1 MQANFRVVDVDCHQI
16 EPQDLWTRYL
26 DAAYRDRAPVVTQVN
41 GHHVTVVEGETCTS
55 EGEGKPDTGMY
66 EGQGKYAFSPPEF
79 KQVMIDAF
87 EAKFQR
93 ARAAGFSAE
102 SRLLDMDDSG
112 IGVQVIYPTSIG
124 LLLGRNWRD
133 VDLLAAI
140 CRAFNDWTADYCSAD
155 PKRLRWAAALP
166 MQSPELAIEEMQ
178 RTVERGATSFY
189 LRPNPSKGRNLY
201 HPDFLPFWDAVQESG
216 RAVSIH
222 DSASPRVASFGDRMD
237 SHTTGHMLSHPFEA
251 MATMAGLIW
260 FGIFERFP
268 GARVV
273 HVESDGGWVP
283 YWLQRMEQHY
293 QFSGTAEH
301 PLMNKP
307 PTDYFRSNVWVAFR
321 GDEPTL
327 PAAVE
332 LVGDD
337 KFLFNTDYP
346 HPDGTWP
353 GGLDALLAQPISDA
367 SKQKILWDN
376 AVDAYRLSN

>member
-1 MQANFRVVDVDCHQI
+1 MKGNFRVVDVDCHQI
-16 EPQDLWTRYL
+16 EPQDLLWSQYL
-26 DAAYRDRAPVVTQVN
+26 DAEYRDRAPVPLEIN
-41 GHHVTVVEGETCTS
+41 GHNVSVVEGETATS
-55 EGEGKPDTGMY
+55 EGEDKIGGGVY
-66 EGQGKYAFSPPEF
+66 EGHGKYAFSPPEF
-79 KQVMIDAF
+79 KQVLTNTF
-87 EAKFQR
+87 ESKFGR
-93 ARAAGFSAE
+93 ALAARFSAE

-112 IGVQVIYPTSIG
+112 VDVQVIYPTMIG
-124 LLLGRNWRD
+124 LLLGRDWHD

-140 CRAFNDWTADYCSAD
+140 CRAFNDWTADFCAAD
-155 PKRLRWAAALP
+155 PKRLRWAAVLP
-166 MQSPELAIEEMQ
+166 MQSPARAVEEMH
-178 RTVERGATSFY
+178 RTIERGATTFY
-189 LRPNPSKGRNLY
+189 VRPNPSKGRNLY
-201 HPDFLPFWDAVQESG
+201 HPDFFPFWDLVEQSG

-222 DSASPRVASFGDRMD
+222 DSASPRVPSFGDRMD
-237 SHTTGHMLSHPFEA
+237 SHTTGHILSHPFEA

-273 HVESDGGWVP
+273 HVECDGGWVP

-293 QFSGTAEH
+293 EFSGTAEH
-301 PLMNKP
+301 PLMAKA
-307 PTDYFRSNVWVAFR
+307 PTEYFRRNVWVAFR

-327 PAAVE
+327 PAAVS

-353 GGLDALLAQPISDA
+353 NGLDALLDQPISDS

-376 AVDAYRLSN
+376 AVDAYQFS